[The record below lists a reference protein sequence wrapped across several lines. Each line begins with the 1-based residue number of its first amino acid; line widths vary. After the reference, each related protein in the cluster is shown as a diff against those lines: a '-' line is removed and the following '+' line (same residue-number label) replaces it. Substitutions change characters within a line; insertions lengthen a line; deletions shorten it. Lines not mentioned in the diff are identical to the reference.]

1 MLGDSGCRDK
11 VLCCFTKIMT
21 ASSENRSRN
30 RFTGGNES
38 REANTT
44 EEKRQNY
51 LKCAVCGS
59 GEFWENENVRNL

>member
-30 RFTGGNES
+30 RFTGRDES
-38 REANTT
+38 GKQNATK
-44 EEKRQNY
+44 EKRQNY
-51 LKCAVCGS
+51 LKCAVRGS
-59 GEFWENENVRNL
+59 GEFWDNKNVCNL